1 MEDLEQ
7 RHVQQTDSMQTE
19 LKQEMGL
26 LQKKMLMD
34 TVEQLQLMAVDKQF
48 SLLQNRSLFSS
59 YSPFSDALLSFR

>member
-7 RHVQQTDSMQTE
+7 RHVQQTDSMQME

-34 TVEQLQLMAVDKQF
+34 TVEWMELMSIDKLTLTEHVTIF
-48 SLLQNRSLFSS
+48 LLYF
-59 YSPFSDALLSFR
+59 F